1 MSRLYKMILVRVVKE
16 ASVVLENMQVFMII
30 ISVEIWIIKAI
41 VIISSM
47 K

>member
-1 MSRLYKMILVRVVKE
+1 MRVVKE

>member
-1 MSRLYKMILVRVVKE
+1 MILVRVVKE

>member
-1 MSRLYKMILVRVVKE
+1 MILVRVVKE

-30 ISVEIWIIKAI
+30 ISVEMWIVKAI
-41 VIISSM
+41 LVISSM